1 MVDACMAGKTLL
13 MIAYHFP
20 PENAV
25 GAARPF
31 RFYKYAHRFGW
42 EPLVVTAIPQKPE
55 HILNGV
61 HYIPDPFLTKPRSH
75 EWHVERVIR
84 RFAMPIETGISWSR
98 HAARYC
104 LSHMDG
110 RKPDTPLVLYSTFP
124 PIGTHFAA
132 MQVLRKRS
140 VCWVA
145 DFRDPYTTEPL
156 RRRISPALGRLAASQ
171 IERQMVALPS
181 LIIANTDAAAEE
193 WKTLYPHVADK
204 VKVIWNGYDPA
215 DNLIAPTLPER
226 TRKILIHTG
235 TLYGGRHAGP
245 ILASIARL
253 MHTGRLSPASILVR
267 FVGACHEST
276 LIPPEVV
283 ESGLSQ
289 GWIEIVPEA
298 LPRSAALEMCHQSDG
313 LFLIQPQ
320 SDTQVPGKLFDYVG
334 IGRPILA
341 FIRQNSPIEH
351 VLLKCGIP
359 NVCIYPDDTDDR
371 VDEALL
377 RFFALSAGP
386 WKPSQ
391 WFQDTFDAIK
401 QTAMLCSFID
411 EAIAS
416 PR

>member
-1 MVDACMAGKTLL
+1 M
-13 MIAYHFP
+13 
-20 PENAV
+20 N
-25 GAARPF
+25 
-31 RFYKYAHRFGW
+31 
-42 EPLVVTAIPQKPE
+42 
-55 HILNGV
+55 
-61 HYIPDPFLTKPRSH
+61 
-75 EWHVERVIR
+75 
-84 RFAMPIETGISWSR
+84 
-98 HAARYC
+98 
-104 LSHMDG
+104 G
-110 RKPDTPLVLYSTFP
+110 RKTDTPVVLYSTFP

-171 IERQMVALPS
+171 IERKMVALPS

-193 WKTLYPHVADK
+193 WKTLYPHAADK

-235 TLYGGRHAGP
+235 TLYAGRHAGP

-253 MHTGRLSPASILVR
+253 MHRGNLSPASILVR
-267 FVGACHEST
+267 FVGPCHEST
-276 LIPPEVV
+276 LIPAEVV
-283 ESGLSQ
+283 ESGQRQ
-289 GWIEIVPEA
+289 GWIDMVPEA
-298 LPRSAALEMCHQSDG
+298 LPRSAAIEMCHQADG

-320 SDTQVPGKLFDYVG
+320 SDTQVPGKLFDYVS

-341 FIRQNSPIEH
+341 FIRQNSPIEQ
-351 VLLKCGIP
+351 VLLGCGIP

-377 RFFALSAGP
+377 RFLALSAGP
-386 WKPSQ
+386 WKPSR
-391 WFQDTFDAIK
+391 WYQDTFDAIK
-401 QTAMLCSFID
+401 QTEMLCSFID
-411 EAIAS
+411 QVTAS
-416 PR
+416 PKVTHD